1 MAKGKLTKESPY
13 KIPLVHLAAIKAGG
27 SIISSLINTSGGQ
40 KQTPGL
46 AGAEAKRDALMRKY
60 QAQQFDFVNPYED
73 VTVNLQ
79 AAQLQQQG
87 LAQSQADILEQLR
100 GGASG
105 AGAAA
110 LATGLSRQAA
120 KAQREISADIGKQE
134 SDINIKKAEAEAA
147 GQLAKQQFEIDRMQT
162 MLGMSMEQVG
172 AIRAGELQKQ
182 QNKAATTGAI
192 IGAVGSIAGS
202 ALGNEALFD

>member
-1 MAKGKLTKESPY
+1 M
-13 KIPLVHLAAIKAGG
+13 
-27 SIISSLINTSGGQ
+27 
-40 KQTPGL
+40 
-46 AGAEAKRDALMRKY
+46 
-60 QAQQFDFVNPYED
+60 
-73 VTVNLQ
+73 
-79 AAQLQQQG
+79 
-87 LAQSQADILEQLR
+87 
-100 GGASG
+100 
-105 AGAAA
+105 
-110 LATGLSRQAA
+110 ATGLSRQAA

-192 IGAVGSIAGS
+192 VGAVGNIAGS
-202 ALGNEALFD
+202 YVGTL

>member
-13 KIPLVHLAAIKAGG
+13 KIAPVVAAAAIGAVGN
-27 SIISSLINTSGGQ
+27 IIGR

-46 AGAEAKRDALMRKY
+46 ADAEAKRDALMREY

-100 GGASG
+100 GGTSG

-192 IGAVGSIAGS
+192 IGAVGDIAGS
-202 ALGNEALFD
+202 YVGTLG

>member
-13 KIPLVHLAAIKAGG
+13 KIAPVVAAAAIGAVGN
-27 SIISSLINTSGGQ
+27 IIGR

-46 AGAEAKRDALMRKY
+46 ADAEAKRDALMREY

-100 GGASG
+100 GGTSG

-192 IGAVGSIAGS
+192 VGAVGNIAGS
-202 ALGNEALFD
+202 YVGTL